1 MKKIKFLEDQFI
13 ECCIGFDNHG
23 DAIMEE
29 EKVLK
34 GEVFEVDIMVY
45 SDYDDSIIQI
55 QFGNGSVSFIPR
67 EWIEIVNN

>member
-1 MKKIKFLEDQFI
+1 MKKIKFLEEQFI
-13 ECCIGFDNHG
+13 ECCIGFDNHE

-34 GEVFEVDIMVY
+34 GEEFEVDIIS

-55 QFGNGSVSFIPR
+55 QFGDGSVSFIPR
-67 EWIEIVNN
+67 DCIEIVNN

>member
-13 ECCIGFDNHG
+13 ECFDFDSNG
-23 DAIMEE
+23 DVHMEE

-34 GEVFEVDIMVY
+34 GEAFEVEFMVY